1 LLAELSYREEQE
13 MRIAANLSVL
23 DEVELIEVCIQHL
36 RAIGVDLIVVTDLGS
51 IDGTRERLASFAE
64 DPDISL
70 ILLRR
75 NDDPWGFPARTY
87 EKTIAEFAVDRVLF
101 LDADEFW
108 LPKSGNLKT
117 TATLAAADAL
127 SVRRLNIPL
136 VAGRPVLPTD
146 LSPGGY
152 NDLYLVASGRTNA
165 DRALERERDL
175 VWIMTEGAPK
185 TIVNPA
191 TVNGV
196 GMGHHQVI
204 KKQGTQPNVVRP
216 NDLIIAHAPFS
227 TSARFLRKLENI
239 DRSLTTFG
247 HRLVGPEAWHWR
259 RWLQIARE
267 GKVDEEFRRQALTEE
282 QFQARLRDATIQSAA
297 TVLEAMAGAD

>member
-1 LLAELSYREEQE
+1 LAAPLLAELSYREKQE

-70 ILLRR
+70 ILTATKRR
-75 NDDPWGFPARTY
+75 SMGISGPNVRENDRWNSRSIGSFSWMRMN
-87 EKTIAEFAVDRVLF
+87 
-101 LDADEFW
+101 FW

-196 GMGHHQVI
+196 EWGI
-204 KKQGTQPNVVRP
+204 TR
-216 NDLIIAHAPFS
+216 
-227 TSARFLRKLENI
+227 
-239 DRSLTTFG
+239 
-247 HRLVGPEAWHWR
+247 
-259 RWLQIARE
+259 
-267 GKVDEEFRRQALTEE
+267 
-282 QFQARLRDATIQSAA
+282 
-297 TVLEAMAGAD
+297 

>member
-1 LLAELSYREEQE
+1 
-13 MRIAANLSVL
+13 MRIAAILGVL

-36 RAIGVDLIVVTDLGS
+36 RAIGVDMIVVMDLGS
-51 IDGTRERLASFAE
+51 IDGTADRLVSFAGDADVSVTGLRRDE
-64 DPDISL
+64 DP
-70 ILLRR
+70 
-75 NDDPWGFPARTY
+75 WEFPARTY

-108 LPKSGNLKT
+108 LPKSGNLKA

-146 LSPGGY
+146 LSPAGY
-152 NDLYLVASGRTNA
+152 RDLYLVASGRTNA

-185 TIVNPA
+185 TIINPA
-191 TVNGV
+191 KVNGA

-204 KKQGTQPNVVRP
+204 KKQGIEPNVVRP
-216 NDLIIAHAPFS
+216 DDLIIAHAPFS

-239 DRSLTTFG
+239 DRSLSIFG
-247 HRLVGPEAWHWR
+247 HRLVGPQAWHWR
-259 RWLQIARE
+259 RWLQIAHE
-267 GKVDEEFRRQALTEE
+267 GKLDEEFRRQILTEE
-282 QFQARLRDATIQSAA
+282 QFQARLRDGTIQSAA
-297 TVLEAMAGAD
+297 SVLDAIATGTG